1 LFAASLISL
10 MLVGSM
16 VSIGVLWKNRT

>member
-10 MLVGSM
+10 MLAGSM
-16 VSIGVLWKNRT
+16 GSIGVLWKNRT